1 MKYNTVCEY
10 VDTLKINNIPQTF
23 WRCEPYLPHKLQYKS
38 NISIQ
43 NPYTYILYINI
54 LKIIWKINGFTF
66 EFKKTK

>member
-38 NISIQ
+38 NIIIQ

-54 LKIIWKINGFTF
+54 LKII
-66 EFKKTK
+66 